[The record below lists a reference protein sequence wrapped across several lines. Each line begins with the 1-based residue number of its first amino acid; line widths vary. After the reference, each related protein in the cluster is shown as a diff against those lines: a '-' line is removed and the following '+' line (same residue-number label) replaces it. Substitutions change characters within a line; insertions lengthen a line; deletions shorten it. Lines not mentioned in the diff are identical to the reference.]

1 MKPVITGMLLL
12 LFGVTVPA
20 FAQEE
25 HHEEGAK
32 PAQHEE
38 QAKPAAKQEQAKPQE
53 KEQQAKPTKQE
64 QAKPEKQQQVSY
76 FVGVP
81 LNNIFEHLEATI
93 GEATP
98 LYELC
103 ASVLQPASE

>member
-12 LFGVTVPA
+12 LFGVTVTA

-53 KEQQAKPTKQE
+53 TGTTSKACQAGAGET
-64 QAKPEKQQQVSY
+64 
-76 FVGVP
+76 
-81 LNNIFEHLEATI
+81 
-93 GEATP
+93 GEAAA
-98 LYELC
+98 
-103 ASVLQPASE
+103 AS